1 MRALTLLLL
10 MVCLPVASEPL
21 TATEDT
27 AARIAAERQR
37 LERQRQAIEQD
48 DLSRQRDCWQRFAVN
63 DCLREARRLRHAA
76 LDPLRALELDLNAQ
90 ERAWRTQQ
98 RDQRL
103 REKSASPENTP

>member
-1 MRALTLLLL
+1 MRALALLLS
-10 MVCLPVASEPL
+10 VCMPVASQTLASSEGVP
-21 TATEDT
+21 
-27 AARIAAERQR
+27 ARIAAERQR
-37 LERQRQAIEQD
+37 LEQQRQAIEQE

-98 RDQRL
+98 RDERL
-103 REKSASPENTP
+103 REKSAGQEHKP